1 MQTKYKLNH
10 SLFIFGLMIL
20 FFIAAFPLV
29 QAQSAA
35 PGDLDTTFG
44 SGGKVTTDFNFS
56 GASSVAVQADGKIV
70 VAGSGEFGYSIALA
84 RYHAN
89 GSLDNSFG
97 NGGRVVTFVRGRSS
111 ASGIAIQA
119 DGKIVIAGF
128 SGSSSSVGSFV
139 VVRYENNG
147 SLDTSFDGDGK
158 VIIDMGNFNSASDIV
173 IQPDGK
179 IVVVGRSGVIGTGNY
194 AFAVARLNSDGSL
207 DASFDG
213 DGRVITSLGSYSF
226 GAAAVALQT
235 DGKIIAAG
243 NSGSTYSTADFALVR
258 YNADGSLDASFD
270 GDGKVITAVSSSFD
284 GAYAV
289 AVQTDGKIV
298 AAGSSQRIMMAV
310 VRYNINGSLDTSFDG
325 DGIVL
330 TPGIDDA
337 YASSVV
343 IQSNGKIVAA
353 GAFYPNF
360 ALVRYNPNGSLDT
373 SFGGDGIVTTNF
385 DEPGFPGDGGVGG
398 LAIQPDGKIIAAGSW
413 GSILEFSFFAVAR
426 YIGDTVVS
434 NRKQFDFDGD
444 GRADISVFRPS
455 NGTWYLQQST
465 NSFTG
470 LQFGIP
476 SDKLVPADY
485 DGDGKTDIAVYRD
498 GIWYLQRSKDGFL
511 AISFGDPTDIPMPA
525 DFDGDGKSE
534 LVVFRLSN
542 GSGTWFVLNM
552 TTNAFNAVQFG
563 TAGDIPV
570 VDDYDGDAKADYAV
584 YRPSEGVWYML
595 RSRDGFAA
603 VQFGNSTDKPVPADY
618 DGDGK
623 SDVAVYR
630 PSEGNWYQ
638 LRSTEGFAAVQF
650 GNSTDLPVP
659 ADYDGDGK
667 TDVAVFRPSDSN
679 WYQLRSTLGFNVV
692 QFGVANDKPIPAAY
706 VP

>member
-1 MQTKYKLNH
+1 MQTKHKLNH
-10 SLFIFGLMIL
+10 SVFIFGLMIL

-29 QAQSAA
+29 QAQTGA

-44 SGGKVTTDFNFS
+44 SGGKVLTDS
-56 GASSVAVQADGKIV
+56 GLVTADVAVQADGKIV
-70 VAGSGEFGYSIALA
+70 VAGRDLFTSIIFVA

-89 GSLDNSFG
+89 GSRDNSFG
-97 NGGRVVTFVRGRSS
+97 NNGIVVTSIGNRNW

-128 SGSSSSVGSFV
+128 SGSSRSAGTFA
-139 VVRYENNG
+139 VVRYETTG
-147 SLDTSFDGDGK
+147 ALDTSFDGDGK
-158 VIIDMGNFNSASDIV
+158 VIIDMGNFNSANDLV

-179 IVVVGRSGVIGTGNY
+179 IVVVGASGIFDRRDF

-213 DGRVITSLGSYSF
+213 DGRVITSLGSYSYT
-226 GAAAVALQT
+226 GAVAVALQT
-235 DGKIIAAG
+235 DGKIITAG
-243 NSGSTYSTADFALVR
+243 HSGSSYSTADFALVR
-258 YNADGSLDASFD
+258 YNADGSLDTSFD

-284 GAYAV
+284 GAFAV

-298 AAGSSQRIMMAV
+298 ATGSSQGSMMAV

-330 TPGIDDA
+330 TPGIDMADDSD
-337 YASSVV
+337 YGPSVV
-343 IQSNGKIVAA
+343 IQSNGKIVVS
-353 GAFYPNF
+353 GTIQLDF

-385 DEPGFPGDGGVGG
+385 NQPSWGAVVGG
-398 LAIQPDGKIIAAGSW
+398 LAIQPDGKIIAAGSL
-413 GSILEFSFFAVAR
+413 GDPFKSFFIAVAR

-465 NSFTG
+465 NGFTG
-470 LQFGIP
+470 LPFGIP

-498 GIWYLQRSKDGFL
+498 GTWYLQRSTQGFTGI
-511 AISFGDPTDIPMPA
+511 AFGAATDIPAPA
-525 DFDGDGKSE
+525 DYDGDGKAE
-534 LVVFRLSN
+534 LAVFRPSN
-542 GSGTWFVLNM
+542 GTWYLYNL
-552 TTNAFNAVQFG
+552 TNNQNTSVTFG
-563 TAGDIPV
+563 TSGDIPTAA
-570 VDDYDGDAKADYAV
+570 DYDGDGKADVAV
-584 YRPSEGVWYML
+584 FRPSDSTWHL
-595 RSRDGFAA
+595 QRSQAGFTGFA
-603 VQFGNSTDKPVPADY
+603 FGTNEDKPVPADY

-623 SDVAVYR
+623 ADVAVFR
-630 PSEGNWYQ
+630 PSNGVWY
-638 LRSTEGFAAVQF
+638 LLGSTTGFNAVQF
-650 GNSTDLPVP
+650 GISSDVP
-659 ADYDGDGK
+659 AAADYDGDGK
-667 TDVAVFRPSDSN
+667 ADIAVFRDGT
-679 WYQLRSTLGFNVV
+679 WYLLQSTAGFTGIA
-692 QFGVANDKPIPAAY
+692 FGLATDKP
-706 VP
+706 VPSAFVP